1 MSLLIRKGAN
11 DQIQSRRVD
20 GPAAACLFRDLRITM
35 HAGILP
41 PEFKE
46 ACTKPACSGLSL
58 DGTMETS

>member
-1 MSLLIRKGAN
+1 MTRSKVAA
-11 DQIQSRRVD
+11 SMV
-20 GPAAACLFRDLRITM
+20 PAAACLFRDLRITM

-46 ACTKPACSGLSL
+46 ARTKPTCSGLSL